1 MNFRIEKKKV
11 TRQEPVDT
19 GLPPHP
25 PPLHHGR
32 YRPPARQLVLTTRT
46 SLLFT
51 QRFTVPN
58 GPPFARGAQ
67 TSRLATGEMMTRTA
81 ASRGARQPRVKAGCH
96 LVSRAPV
103 SVSMYYIQYSII
115 VLAPRSREE
124 PRAVGLVRT
133 YLG

>member
-1 MNFRIEKKKV
+1 LWCSDYKKHSSCYWGDD
-11 TRQEPVDT
+11 DT
-19 GLPPHP
+19 
-25 PPLHHGR
+25 
-32 YRPPARQLVLTTRT
+32 
-46 SLLFT
+46 
-51 QRFTVPN
+51 
-58 GPPFARGAQ
+58 Q

-81 ASRGARQPRVKAGCH
+81 ASRGARQPRVRAGCH

-115 VLAPRSREE
+115 VLAPSCREE